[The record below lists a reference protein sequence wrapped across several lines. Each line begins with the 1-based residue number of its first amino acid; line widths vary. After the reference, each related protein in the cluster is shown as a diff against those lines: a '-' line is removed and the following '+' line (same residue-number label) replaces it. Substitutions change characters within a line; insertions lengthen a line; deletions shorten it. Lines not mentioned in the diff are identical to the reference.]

1 MNITQK
7 LVDTMTW
14 AASADKQV
22 DLPNDSFI
30 TEIDLE
36 LSLTMSGSG
45 AAALATHGL
54 WRAIQS
60 LKIAGGSGK
69 DYYSMSGVQM
79 GVLMHYLNLV
89 DYPTIRTWHEI
100 VATTQIVSWKLH
112 FGSRPYDIFGRRNPC
127 DLSAA
132 LPAMDEANL
141 KLTWTCTPA
150 NALDDIITISS
161 GTMRVTVH
169 KVQAVNEAQELAIK
183 RGLYVPVSS
192 SEAYDPGAT
201 KSNLSG
207 QRFVPTGNYLKRI
220 VIAAQDDTGVGS
232 NGPLFVGNQV
242 TEVGIKL
249 AKANTWLID
258 AVRTAQ
264 LQLNNPKFDGMEVV
278 DTPNVQSPWAPAGFY
293 LLDLRQYDKEDL
305 GLDTRGLG
313 SNDVILGL
321 TIGAYASGEVEQIW
335 YEQYEPYSR

>member
-1 MNITQK
+1 MNISQK
-7 LVDTMTW
+7 LVETLTW
-14 AASADKQV
+14 AASTDKQV
-22 DLPNDSFI
+22 DLPNDAFI

-69 DYYSMSGVQM
+69 DYFSMSGVQM
-79 GVLMHYLNLV
+79 GVMLHYLNLV
-89 DYPTIRTWHEI
+89 DFPTIRTWREI
-100 VATTQIVSWKLH
+100 MATTQIVSWKLH
-112 FGSRPYDIFGRRNPC
+112 FGSRPYDIWGRRNPF
-127 DLSAA
+127 DITAA
-132 LPAMDEANL
+132 LPAMDESNL
-141 KLTWTCTPA
+141 KLTWSCTPA
-150 NALDDIITISS
+150 NALDDTITISS

-169 KVQAVNEAQELAIK
+169 KVQPANRVKELAIK
-183 RGLYVPVSS
+183 QTLMVPVSS
-192 SEAYDPGAT
+192 CEAYDPGAT

-207 QRFVPTGNYLKRI
+207 QRFVPTGNFLKRI
-220 VIAAQDDTGVGS
+220 AIAAQNDAAVGS
-232 NGPLFVGNQV
+232 NGPLFVADQV

-278 DTPNVQSPWAPAGFY
+278 DTPNTQSPWAPAGLY
-293 LLDLRQYDKEDL
+293 NLDLRRYDKEDL

-313 SNDVILGL
+313 SNDVILGM
-321 TIGAYASGEVEQIW
+321 TIGAYSSGEVEQIF
-335 YEQYEPYSR
+335 YEQYEPYNR